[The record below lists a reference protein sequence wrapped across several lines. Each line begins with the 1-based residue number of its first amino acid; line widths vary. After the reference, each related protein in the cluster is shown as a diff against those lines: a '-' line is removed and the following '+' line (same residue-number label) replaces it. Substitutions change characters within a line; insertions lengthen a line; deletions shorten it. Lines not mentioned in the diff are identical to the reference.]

1 MARPLI
7 IVESATKAR
16 SIAGYLGKGYRV
28 ESSQGHIRDLPNNA
42 KQIPA
47 KYKKEKWAKD
57 WGVDVD
63 RDFAPLYIVPPESR
77 KVVQTLKKLAHGASE
92 LYLATDADREGE
104 AIAWHL
110 AEVLDPKTPMRRMV
124 FHEITPAAIRSALE
138 NTRPIDHD
146 LVNAQEARR
155 TLDRLVGYGVS
166 PVLWKKVK
174 GGLSAGRVQSVA
186 VRMIVER
193 ERRRIAFRPAGF
205 WGVEGVF
212 ATEAKDVFTAA
223 LAAVDGVRPASG
235 KDFDEQGRLVT
246 SRVIRLDEAKA
257 RDLAARIEGGS
268 YRVRSVKRKPYTRN
282 PYAPFRTSTLQQEAA
297 RKLRF
302 AASRTMT
309 AAQRLYER
317 GFITYMRT
325 DSTTLSEGALKTAR
339 AVIAE
344 RYGSEYLAAK
354 PRRYANKVKNAQEAH
369 EAIRPA
375 GGEWKAPQE
384 MAALV
389 DDRDQQQVY
398 RLVWTRTLASQMAPA
413 RGESTRIR
421 LGGTVSGGTDVE
433 FAASGRTVSFAG
445 FLRVY
450 VEGSDDPDADLDDR
464 ERRLPAMEEGE
475 EVHTRDIAAKGR
487 ETQSPYRFTEA
498 SLIKQLEERGIGRP
512 STYASIISTIIN
524 RGYVFKLKKGPAL
537 VPSMTA
543 FATTQLLEDH
553 FEYLVDFDFTARME
567 DDLDRIARGEE
578 NKVPWLRRFF
588 LGNGSPGLQY
598 LVSGERIDSIDR
610 SQINFKVGED
620 DRGVPVVVR
629 VGRFGPYVT
638 RGEDRASIPE
648 DLPPDELTVE
658 RAVEMLETMSKGDKI
673 LGSDPDSGLTV
684 LARTGRYG
692 PYVQLGEDP
701 ERGKKKPKR
710 ASLLAGMDLDALGL
724 EDALRLLSLPRKI
737 GKHPDTGEMI
747 EAGQGRF
754 GPYIRMGKQYRN
766 FDDPNLL
773 FEITLEAAVEMMN
786 TPKQR
791 GQRGRRPAMPP
802 LKELG
807 VDPVSG
813 GKVVVKTGPYGP
825 YVTDGIVNASVRE
838 NLIKK
843 LDLEQAAV
851 LLARRRE
858 RMKKDGKWP
867 PKKRR

>member
-1 MARPLI
+1 MSTPLI

-47 KYKKEKWAKD
+47 KYKNEKWAKD

-77 KVVQTLKKLAHGASE
+77 KVVQTLRKLVRDASE

-110 AEVLDPKTPMRRMV
+110 AQVLRPEVPMRRMV
-124 FHEITPAAIRSALE
+124 FHEITPAAIRRALE
-138 NTRPIDHD
+138 NPRSIDHD

-166 PVLWKKVK
+166 PVLWRKVK

-193 ERRRIAFRPAGF
+193 ERRRIAFRAAGF
-205 WGVEGVF
+205 WSVEGVF
-212 ATEAKDVFTAA
+212 AAGSEEAFTAS
-223 LAAVDGVRPASG
+223 LAAVDGVRPANS
-235 KDFDEQGRLVT
+235 KDFDEQGRLTAAKVL
-246 SRVIRLDEAKA
+246 RLDEARA
-257 RDLAARIEGGS
+257 RGLAARIEGGG
-268 YRVRSVKRKPYTRN
+268 YEVRSVKRKPYTRN

-302 AASRTMT
+302 GAARTMQ

-339 AVIAE
+339 AVIAA

-375 GGEWKAPQE
+375 GERWKTPQE
-384 MAALV
+384 LAGMV
-389 DDRDQQQVY
+389 EDRDQQRVY
-398 RLVWTRTLASQMAPA
+398 SLVWTRTLASQMAPA
-413 RGESTRIR
+413 RGESTRVR
-421 LGGTVSGGTDVE
+421 LGGPVSGGTDVE
-433 FAASGRTVSFAG
+433 FAASGRTVTFAG

-450 VEGSDDPDADLDDR
+450 VEGSDDPEADLDDR
-464 ERRLPAMEEGE
+464 ERRLPALAEGDRVDNRTVE
-475 EVHTRDIAAKGR
+475 AKGR
-487 ETQSPYRFTEA
+487 ETQPPHRFTEA
-498 SLIKQLEERGIGRP
+498 SLIKELEDLGIGRP

-524 RGYVFKLKKGPAL
+524 RGYVFKKKAAL
-537 VPSMTA
+537 VPSITA
-543 FATTQLLEDH
+543 FATTQLLESH
-553 FEYLVDFDFTARME
+553 FEDLVDFGFTARME
-567 DDLDRIARGEE
+567 DDLDKIARGEE
-578 NKVPWLRRFF
+578 DKVPWLRRFF
-588 LGNGSPGLQY
+588 QGNGADGLREM
-598 LVSGERIDSIDR
+598 VAGDRVADIDPR
-610 SQINFKVGED
+610 RFNFEVGED
-620 DRGVPVVVR
+620 EHGVQVVVR
-629 VGRFGPYVT
+629 VGRYGPYLI
-638 RGEDRASIPE
+638 RGDDRASVPE

-658 RAVEMLETMSKGDKI
+658 RAVELLEATPRGDKI
-673 LGSDPDSGLTV
+673 LGTDPDSGLVV
-684 LARTGRYG
+684 LGRTGRYG
-692 PYVQLGEDP
+692 PYVQLGEDT
-701 ERGKKKPKR
+701 GAGAGKKPKR
-710 ASLLAGMDLDALGL
+710 ASLLGGMIIDELGL
-724 EDALRLLSLPRKI
+724 EDALKLLSLPRRV

-754 GPYIRMGKQYRN
+754 GPFIRMGKEYRN
-766 FDDPNLL
+766 LDDPKRL
-773 FEITLEAAVEMMN
+773 FDITLEAAVALMN
-786 TPKQR
+786 APKPR
-791 GQRGRRPAMPP
+791 RGRQAAAPP

-813 GKVVVKTGPYGP
+813 GQVVVKTGRYGP
-825 YVTDGIVNASVRE
+825 YVTDGIVNASVKE
-838 NLIKK
+838 TALEG
-843 LDLEQAAV
+843 LDLKKAAV
-851 LLARRRE
+851 LLEQRRE
-858 RMKKDGKWP
+858 RMKEQGKWP

>member
-1 MARPLI
+1 MSTPLI

-47 KYKKEKWAKD
+47 KYKNEKWAKD

-77 KVVQTLKKLAHGASE
+77 KVVQTLRKLVGQASE

-110 AEVLDPKTPMRRMV
+110 AQVLRPEVPMRRMV
-124 FHEITPAAIRSALE
+124 FHEITPAAIRQALE
-138 NTRPIDHD
+138 NPRSIDHD

-166 PVLWKKVK
+166 PVLWRKVK

-193 ERRRIAFRPAGF
+193 ERRRIAFRAAGY
-205 WGVEGVF
+205 WSVDGVF
-212 ATEAKDVFTAA
+212 AAESEEAFTAS
-223 LAAVDGVRPASG
+223 LAAVDGVRPAGG
-235 KDFDEQGRLVT
+235 KDFDEQGRLTTDEVL
-246 SRVIRLDEAKA
+246 RLDETRA

-268 YRVRSVKRKPYTRN
+268 YEVRSVKRKPYTRN

-302 AASRTMT
+302 GASRTMR

-375 GGEWKAPQE
+375 GDRWKTPQE
-384 MAALV
+384 LAGMV
-389 DDRDQQQVY
+389 DDRDQQRVY
-398 RLVWTRTLASQMAPA
+398 SLVWTRTLASQMAPA
-413 RGESTRIR
+413 RGESTRVR
-421 LGGTVSGGTDVE
+421 LGGLVSGGTDVE
-433 FAASGRTVSFAG
+433 FAASGRTVTFAG

-450 VEGSDDPDADLDDR
+450 VEGSDDPEADLDDR
-464 ERRLPAMEEGE
+464 ERRLPALEEGDQADARTVE
-475 EVHTRDIAAKGR
+475 AKGR
-487 ETQSPYRFTEA
+487 ETQPPRRFTEA
-498 SLIKQLEERGIGRP
+498 SLIKELEDLGIGRP

-524 RGYVFKLKKGPAL
+524 RGYVFKKNAAL
-537 VPSMTA
+537 VPSITA
-543 FATTQLLEDH
+543 FATTRLLESH
-553 FEYLVDFDFTARME
+553 FEDLVDFGFTARME
-567 DDLDRIARGEE
+567 DDLDKIARGEE
-578 NKVPWLRRFF
+578 DKVPWLRRFF
-588 LGNGSPGLQY
+588 QGNGADGLREM
-598 LVSGERIDSIDR
+598 VAGDRIDRIDR
-610 SQINFKVGED
+610 QRFDFEVGQDEH
-620 DRGVPVVVR
+620 GVQVVVR
-629 VGRFGPYVT
+629 VGRYGPYIT
-638 RGEDRASIPE
+638 RGDDRASVPE

-658 RAVEMLETMSKGDKI
+658 RAVELLEAAPRGDKI
-673 LGSDPDSGLTV
+673 LGTDPDSGLVV
-684 LARTGRYG
+684 LGRTGRYG
-692 PYVQLGEDP
+692 PYVQLGEDA
-701 ERGKKKPKR
+701 EAGARKKPKR
-710 ASLLAGMDLDALGL
+710 ASLLGGMILDELGL
-724 EDALRLLSLPRKI
+724 EDAMKLLSLPRRI

-747 EAGQGRF
+747 EAGHGRF
-754 GPYIRMGKQYRN
+754 GPFIRMGKEYRN
-766 FDDPNLL
+766 LDDPKRL
-773 FEITLEAAVEMMN
+773 FDITLEEAAALMN
-786 TPKQR
+786 APKPR
-791 GQRGRRPAMPP
+791 RGRQAAAPP

-807 VDPVSG
+807 VDPASG
-813 GKVVVKTGPYGP
+813 GQVVVKTGRYGP
-825 YVTDGIVNASVRE
+825 YVTDGIVNASVKE
-838 NLIKK
+838 GLLEG

-851 LLARRRE
+851 LLEQRRE
-858 RMKKDGKWP
+858 RMKEQGKWP